1 MKEKYFEIT
10 YTGKADLSDDKFMDL
25 LGVMGDVLDQRV
37 GRFNWICTAE
47 NDYDIDNEVCR
58 RWITDK
64 LPKNN
69 DVVLVTVEINT
80 MRFVTFARYSVE
92 AWHTLYGVRVGRAD
106 ELENGA
112 KVVAWMPNPEPY
124 KRSEDKKNANY
135 EE

>member
-64 LPKNN
+64 LPKN
-69 DVVLVTVEINT
+69 DDIVLVTVEFNT
-80 MRFVTFARYSVE
+80 RRLVIFARYGDE
-92 AWHTLYGVRVGRAD
+92 AWHTLHGIRIERVG
-106 ELENGA
+106 EHEGGA
-112 KVVAWMPNPEPY
+112 KVLAWMPVPEPY
-124 KRSEDKKNANY
+124 KRN